1 MENVVTLVAAVIG
14 SGGISAVITSILSA
28 RKYKAEARVIEA
40 EAEERTKKSEREYMD
55 YIHSQLKEIT
65 ETHKK
70 ESEELRAMNKELN
83 DKVSALKNEL
93 DILIS
98 WIITDN
104 NAYRT
109 WLENELHKRDP
120 ELKFPMCKEPPILT
134 HGLTE
139 VKSDT

>member
-1 MENVVTLVAAVIG
+1 MENIIALVAAIIG
-14 SGGISAVITSILSA
+14 SGGIATVLTSILSA
-28 RKYKAEARVIEA
+28 RKYKAEAKVIEA
-40 EAEERTKKSEREYMD
+40 DAEERTKKSEREYMD

-65 ETHKK
+65 ETHKQ

-93 DILIS
+93 DVLIS

-109 WLENELHKRDP
+109 WLENELRKRDP
-120 ELKFPMCKEPPILT
+120 ELKFPMCKEPPIYP
-134 HGLTE
+134 HGFDE
-139 VKSDT
+139 IKSDT